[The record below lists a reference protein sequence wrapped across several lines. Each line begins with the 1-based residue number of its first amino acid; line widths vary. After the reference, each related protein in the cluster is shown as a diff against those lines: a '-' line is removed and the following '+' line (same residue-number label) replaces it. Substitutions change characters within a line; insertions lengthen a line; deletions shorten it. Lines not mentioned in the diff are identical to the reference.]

1 MLLHKT
7 TLGNIFTNSLVTF
20 QVSIPGF
27 QVFLFN
33 IVSALY
39 IFCLDISDPSRNLF
53 LSSSFLI
60 AMNHVSYRPYLNK
73 TIKQFLVFL
82 HRESLKKINLCWNQN
97 FTWNSSTRKW
107 ALICYY
113 KPSFWLV
120 LSIFQNA
127 FFYLLSS
134 LSVISISWYSDHA
147 IYDRRKWSDYFWSQ
161 YFENDFQNHFC
172 EIILIWDQS

>member
-1 MLLHKT
+1 MVKFWHIYMYDGAPISNRWSISVVIYKFLNWQKTTLCSTLCKTILSVLLHKT

-39 IFCLDISDPSRNLF
+39 IFCRNIFDASRNLF

-97 FTWNSSTRKW
+97 FTGNSSTRKW
-107 ALICYY
+107 VYI
-113 KPSFWLV
+113 
-120 LSIFQNA
+120 
-127 FFYLLSS
+127 
-134 LSVISISWYSDHA
+134 
-147 IYDRRKWSDYFWSQ
+147 
-161 YFENDFQNHFC
+161 
-172 EIILIWDQS
+172 

>member
-1 MLLHKT
+1 MYAGAPISHRWSISIVISKFLNWYNILCSILCKTILSVLLHKT
-7 TLGNIFTNSLVTF
+7 TLSKIFTHSLVTF

-39 IFCLDISDPSRNLF
+39 IFCLNIFDASRNLF

-82 HRESLKKINLCWNQN
+82 HRESLKKPI
-97 FTWNSSTRKW
+97 FTKIKT
-107 ALICYY
+107 LQEI
-113 KPSFWLV
+113 V
-120 LSIFQNA
+120 LPES
-127 FFYLLSS
+127 
-134 LSVISISWYSDHA
+134 
-147 IYDRRKWSDYFWSQ
+147 
-161 YFENDFQNHFC
+161 EP
-172 EIILIWDQS
+172 